1 MNASNKT
8 ERHKKTL
15 HHLNRIEGQ
24 IKVLKKYI
32 EEDKS
37 CQEIAQLTASITQS
51 FSALQIRTLE
61 GFILNQLLEGILS
74 EEKQSQLESLLKLY
88 KK

>member
-1 MNASNKT
+1 MNVLHKA

-15 HHLNRIEGQ
+15 HHINRIEGQ

-32 EEDKS
+32 EEGKS
-37 CQEIAQLTASITQS
+37 CQKIAQLTASITQS

-61 GFILNQLLEGILS
+61 GFIRNQLLEEEIN
-74 EEKQSQLESLLKLY
+74 EEKRSQLESLLKLY